1 MNRTLLFLFV
11 VVGLGAM
18 TGLFVSSGLAEPAA
32 VVRGADGEKLN
43 ALQLERRDVLQLA
56 VKQAEESYRS
66 GVMPY
71 TSIPRTT
78 INLLHAELDLAPDR
92 AGRIAVRERMVT
104 QFKEIERAVAEQ
116 VKAVAADS
124 TVLLE
129 AKAARLQAEIDL
141 LREAADG
148 K

>member
-1 MNRTLLFLFV
+1 MNRITFLFL
-11 VVGLGAM
+11 VVGLSAI

-32 VVRGADGEKLN
+32 NVREADAEKLK
-43 ALQLERRDVLQLA
+43 ALQLERREVLRLA
-56 VKQAEESYRS
+56 VKQAEESYRA

-71 TSIPRTT
+71 TAIPRTT
-78 INLLHAELDLAPDR
+78 INLLYAELDLAPDR

-104 QFKEIERAVAEQ
+104 QFKEIESAVAAQ
-116 VKAVAADS
+116 VEAVAADS

-141 LREAADG
+141 LREPADG